1 MIPFHDN
8 ESIEALG
15 VAAFLHVKPTG
26 DDFVAGALLLLNA
39 RGEPLEFVFN
49 RLELMRGELW
59 RERDKPHAAARR
71 LCATLFGAAQLAP
84 SLLLYRVQEIAP
96 GLFGPDG
103 QLSLEIPV
111 ARVGLLH
118 QELAPAIA
126 ETAERVMTF
135 DAGGEVGEVDVL
147 WTPQAPIENTAELFA
162 KLAQRG
168 LLLEPFE
175 RAARTL
181 QAALEG

>member
-15 VAAFLHVKPTG
+15 VAAFLHIAPASG
-26 DDFVAGALLLLNA
+26 DFVAGALLFLNA

-71 LCATLFGAAQLAP
+71 LCATLFQAAQLAP
-84 SLLLYRVQEIAP
+84 ALLFYRAGEIAP
-96 GLFGPDG
+96 GLFGPNG
-103 QLSLEIPV
+103 HLSLEIAA
-111 ARVGLLH
+111 ARVGALH
-118 QELAPAIA
+118 QNLSPASDEIA
-126 ETAERVMTF
+126 ARVTTF
-135 DAGGEVGEVDVL
+135 DAEGEAGEVDVF
-147 WTPQAPIENTAELFA
+147 WTPEAPTETAAELFA
-162 KLAQRG
+162 KLTERG

-175 RAARTL
+175 RAARAL
-181 QAALEG
+181 HAALEE

>member
-15 VAAFLHVKPTG
+15 VAAFLHVQPAG

-59 RERDKPHAAARR
+59 RERDRPHAAARR

-84 SLLLYRVQEIAP
+84 ALLLYRAQEIAP

-111 ARVGLLH
+111 ARLGVLH
-118 QELAPAIA
+118 QELAPTAA
-126 ETAERVMTF
+126 ETAQRVTTL

-147 WTPQAPIENTAELFA
+147 WTPHAPTESAAELFA
-162 KLAQRG
+162 RLAERG
-168 LLLEPFE
+168 LLLEPFD
-175 RAARTL
+175 RAARAL
-181 QAALEG
+181 QAALEE